1 MVVVEA
7 RSSGNEATKVR
18 LSEKASSRWKEE
30 FDRMRSVYLLQ
41 GRQVVSY
48 TKALDALMVFGGSA
62 VDANWLARSF
72 AARHP
77 VLLLR
82 IRLW

>member
-1 MVVVEA
+1 VKKRAVDGK
-7 RSSGNEATKVR
+7 RSLIECEVCI
-18 LSEKASSRWKEE
+18 
-30 FDRMRSVYLLQ
+30 FLQ